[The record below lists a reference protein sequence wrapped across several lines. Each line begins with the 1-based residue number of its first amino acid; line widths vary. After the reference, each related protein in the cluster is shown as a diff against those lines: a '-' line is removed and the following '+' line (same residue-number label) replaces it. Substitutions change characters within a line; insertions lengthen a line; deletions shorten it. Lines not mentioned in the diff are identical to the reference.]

1 MINRLAR
8 VCEVL
13 KRELGVIIPREI
25 DIRDALITVA
35 SVDITPDLKQ
45 AHVYISALGNAQAR
59 RIILARQGLCPPPA
73 RADRGSGLL
82 ALIEQLGFVQVDSIM
97 AGILTIGL
105 LGLISDLLI
114 RMIHKRLFKYLNE

>member
-25 DIRDALITVA
+25 DIRDALVTVA

-45 AHVYISALGNAQAR
+45 AHVYISAMGNSQAR
-59 RIILARQGLCPPPA
+59 RKTMQGLEDTRVRIQSELNKRIKMKQTPHLHFHL
-73 RADRGSGLL
+73 DESIERGSRVIHLMD
-82 ALIEQLGFVQVDSIM
+82 E
-97 AGILTIGL
+97 
-105 LGLISDLLI
+105 LGLVDENPES
-114 RMIHKRLFKYLNE
+114 NE

>member
-59 RIILARQGLCPPPA
+59 RKTMQGLEDA
-73 RADRGSGLL
+73 RVRIQSELNKRIKMKQTPHLHFHLDGSIERGTRIIHLMD
-82 ALIEQLGFVQVDSIM
+82 E
-97 AGILTIGL
+97 
-105 LGLISDLLI
+105 LGLVDENPEP
-114 RMIHKRLFKYLNE
+114 NE